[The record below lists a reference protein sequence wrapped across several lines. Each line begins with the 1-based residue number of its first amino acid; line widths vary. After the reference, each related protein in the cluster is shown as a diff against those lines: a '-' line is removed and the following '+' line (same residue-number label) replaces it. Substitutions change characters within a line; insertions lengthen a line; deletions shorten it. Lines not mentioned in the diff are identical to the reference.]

1 MLVEQENCLK
11 SLLLCFNPEHIQ
23 WTYGNF
29 PHKFLHFM
37 FLSGVCA
44 CVCVCVNTKKAEL
57 LILTM
62 VKIIKKDFEMLKLLM
77 MPCL

>member
-1 MLVEQENCLK
+1 MLLEQENCLK

-23 WTYGNF
+23 WTYVNF

-37 FLSGVCA
+37 FLSGAGGGVCG
-44 CVCVCVNTKKAEL
+44 NTKKAEL